1 MKQVP
6 CSGAEVAVPDE
17 RVEGFDVVLLQP
29 FRIPETVEKVKN
41 GFIQPKALSKEKI
54 E

>member
-17 RVEGFDVVLLQP
+17 RVEGFDVVFFQP